1 MKYENCD
8 ILSNSKKVVDTT
20 VTLSISVTPCAGMYA
35 AVRLV
40 PTAMLLVCREQAP
53 TRCPVK
59 YTSTYTLDMRHFVGV
74 VHIMR
79 RSHQCW
85 SPSGP
90 DGRARAVMRLNR
102 PVVTLTRHMTY
113 AMRLLAN
120 ESHL

>member
-79 RSHQCW
+79 PLSL
-85 SPSGP
+85 GLP
-90 DGRARAVMRLNR
+90 DALKIDT
-102 PVVTLTRHMTY
+102 PVTPALCNVHTNVGLPLGQTDGQ
-113 AMRLLAN
+113 
-120 ESHL
+120 EP